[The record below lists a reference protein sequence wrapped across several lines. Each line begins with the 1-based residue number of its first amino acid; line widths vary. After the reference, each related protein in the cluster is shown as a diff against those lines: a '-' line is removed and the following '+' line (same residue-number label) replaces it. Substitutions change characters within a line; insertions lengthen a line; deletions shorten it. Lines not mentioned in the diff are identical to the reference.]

1 MSSAVTSF
9 KNTIYSHDP
18 ANNEEARFNMLG
30 LNMEGDLI
38 DPCTWPFGE
47 VFGGINCS
55 EINPIYWFSGDP
67 VNEIGWI
74 NTTSGDLRSITN
86 VGQFALPAG
95 QTKEVMV
102 AYIVG
107 RGTDPLNSIDVTK
120 SYSDEI
126 QLFFEDNFGYPIIL
140 SAENQDLK
148 LNNFSLEQNYPNP
161 FNPTTKIKYS
171 LPQSSNMSIKVYN
184 VLGKEVAT
192 LVNEEKPTGN
202 YEVEFDATALPSGI
216 YFYRFQ
222 TSSYHDTKK
231 MIILK

>member
-1 MSSAVTSF
+1 
-9 KNTIYSHDP
+9 
-18 ANNEEARFNMLG
+18 
-30 LNMEGDLI
+30 
-38 DPCTWPFGE
+38 
-47 VFGGINCS
+47 
-55 EINPIYWFSGDP
+55 
-67 VNEIGWI
+67 
-74 NTTSGDLRSITN
+74 
-86 VGQFALPAG
+86 
-95 QTKEVMV
+95 MV

-107 RGTDPLNSIDVTK
+107 RGTDPLNSVDVTK

-192 LVNEEKPTGN
+192 LVNKELPPGQ
-202 YEVEFDATALPSGI
+202 YEVKFSVGQNSILSLTSGV
-216 YFYRFQ
+216 YFYTLSAGSFRE
-222 TSSYHDTKK
+222 TKK
-231 MIILK
+231 MLILK